1 MPIIIMIYPVLRG
14 MIRRSDY
21 SDGNWKIC
29 IKFATEIITT
39 WNIGAYGSKIYK
51 TKDTVYGAIAKKISP
66 KKLKWRQK

>member
-29 IKFATEIITT
+29 IKFAIEIITT
-39 WNIGAYGSKIYK
+39 WNIGAYGSKINK
-51 TKDTVYGAIAKKISP
+51 TKGIPFGAVAKKISP
-66 KKLKWRQK
+66 KK